1 MIRHPL
7 NSAVGRARPDLNR
20 VADGIAAS
28 LRQFS
33 VSARRSSAE
42 DDNDDDYS
50 QRHSSRQRSIAAVN
64 ELIATV
70 DSGINFGAS
79 RPAQNT
85 TTTTATTTANP
96 PPPARSQGPNII
108 TLKNIPRGFN
118 GITRT
123 PSGGPNIIRT
133 DSLPSRGGFNSI
145 GRTGAPAGMPL
156 RLGANGGPNI
166 IRGGFRG
173 RGGGGSFPSGGGS
186 PRFGPPRQ
194 GGPGGGSPRFG
205 PPRGGGNRRPDDRP
219 QRARRARGSRRQKS
233 DDDERGVK
241 RQEEQQAKD
250 EEIDTPAVKAY
261 LEGKETGKTM
271 AFNPSLSLAS
281 LAGWGPAVA
290 TSSSPFGQG
299 ETVLRQARILGGGQA
314 FHPQHLEQP
323 LSLHLAWRDGNGAF
337 VPPSREARL
346 WKKQVLKDRPF
357 EAPAEVKTAVLEDAL
372 LGRYGEGPKYADPE
386 DTIGT
391 LRSYVR
397 RDGTWNAHAQRS
409 IEAKVRSLLGQ
420 SGGQP
425 AGSGA
430 AKPEAKA

>member
-7 NSAVGRARPDLNR
+7 NSAAGRARPDLNR

-33 VSARRSSAE
+33 VSARRGAE
-42 DDNDDDYS
+42 DNDDDHS
-50 QRHSSRQRSIAAVN
+50 QRPSSRQRSIAAVN

-70 DSGINFGAS
+70 DSGIGAS
-79 RPAQNT
+79 RPTQNT
-85 TTTTATTTANP
+85 AANA
-96 PPPARSQGPNII
+96 PPPARSQGPNVI
-108 TLKNIPRGFN
+108 TLKNIPRGGFS

-123 PSGGPNIIRT
+123 AYGGPNIIRT

-145 GRTGAPAGMPL
+145 VRTGPPPTGMPP
-156 RLGANGGPNI
+156 RFGANGSPNI

-173 RGGGGSFPSGGGS
+173 RGGGGGS

-194 GGPGGGSPRFG
+194 GGPSGGG
-205 PPRGGGNRRPDDRP
+205 GGGGRGNRRPDDRP
-219 QRARRARGSRRQKS
+219 QRARGSRRRRGG
-233 DDDERGVK
+233 DDDEKGARRREAG
-241 RQEEQQAKD
+241 QQAK
-250 EEIDTPAVKAY
+250 EENEIDSPAIRAY
-261 LEGKETGKTM
+261 LEGKETGRTI

-290 TSSSPFGQG
+290 TSSTPFGQG

-337 VPPSREARL
+337 VPPSDEARM

-357 EAPAEVKTAVLEDAL
+357 EAPAEIKTAVLEDAL
-372 LGRYGEGPKYADPE
+372 LGKYGEGPKYADPQ

-409 IEAKVRSLLGQ
+409 IEAKVQSLLGQ
-420 SGGQP
+420 SGQQP
-425 AGSGA
+425 AATADSGA
-430 AKPEAKA
+430 ARPEAKA

>member
-7 NSAVGRARPDLNR
+7 NSAVSRTRPDLNR
-20 VADGIAAS
+20 VTDGIAAS

-33 VSARRSSAE
+33 VSARRSAE
-42 DDNDDDYS
+42 DNDDDDS
-50 QRHSSRQRSIAAVN
+50 RRPSSRQRSIAAVN

-70 DSGINFGAS
+70 DSGISAS
-79 RPAQNT
+79 RPTQNT
-85 TTTTATTTANP
+85 AANA

-108 TLKNIPRGFN
+108 TLKNIPRGGFS

-123 PSGGPNIIRT
+123 TPGGPNIIRT
-133 DSLPSRGGFNSI
+133 DSLPSRGGFNST
-145 GRTGAPAGMPL
+145 GRTGPPTGMPP
-156 RLGANGGPNI
+156 RFGANGGPNI

-173 RGGGGSFPSGGGS
+173 RGGGGNSPSGGGS
-186 PRFGPPRQ
+186 PRFGPSRR
-194 GGPGGGSPRFG
+194 GGPGGGG
-205 PPRGGGNRRPDDRP
+205 GGGGGGGNRRPDDRP
-219 QRARRARGSRRQKS
+219 RRGRGSRRRN
-233 DDDERGVK
+233 DDDEKGG
-241 RQEEQQAKD
+241 RQREGEQQEGED
-250 EEIDTPAVKAY
+250 SEIDNPAIRAY
-261 LEGKETGKTM
+261 LEGKETGRTV

-290 TSSSPFGQG
+290 TSATPFGQG

-314 FHPQHLEQP
+314 FHPQHLETP

-337 VPPSREARL
+337 VPPSDEARL
-346 WKKQVLKDRPF
+346 WRKQGLKDRPF

-397 RDGTWNAHAQRS
+397 RDGTWNAHAERG

-420 SGGQP
+420 SGQP
-425 AGSGA
+425 AAKAGSGA
-430 AKPEAKA
+430 AAKKPEAKA

>member
-7 NSAVGRARPDLNR
+7 NSTVGRTRPDLNR
-20 VADGIAAS
+20 VTDGIAAS

-33 VSARRSSAE
+33 VSARRSAE
-42 DDNDDDYS
+42 DNNDDDHS
-50 QRHSSRQRSIAAVN
+50 QRPSSRQRSIAAVN

-70 DSGINFGAS
+70 DSGITSAS
-79 RPAQNT
+79 RPTQNN
-85 TTTTATTTANP
+85 TAANA

-108 TLKNIPRGFN
+108 TLKNIPRGGFT
-118 GITRT
+118 GIRRT
-123 PSGGPNIIRT
+123 AVSSGPNIIRT

-145 GRTGAPAGMPL
+145 GRTGAPTGMPP
-156 RLGANGGPNI
+156 RFGANSGPNI

-173 RGGGGSFPSGGGS
+173 RGGGGSFPSRGGS

-194 GGPGGGSPRFG
+194 GGPGGGGSS
-205 PPRGGGNRRPDDRP
+205 GGNRRPDDRP
-219 QRARRARGSRRQKS
+219 RRARGSRRRG
-233 DDDERGVK
+233 DDDERGGK
-241 RQEEQQAKD
+241 RREGEQQPR
-250 EEIDTPAVKAY
+250 EESEIDNPAIRAY
-261 LEGKETGKTM
+261 LEGKEAGKTM

-290 TSSSPFGQG
+290 TSSTPFGQG
-299 ETVLRQARILGGGQA
+299 ETVLRQARVLGGGQA
-314 FHPQHLEQP
+314 YHPQHLEQP

-337 VPPSREARL
+337 VPPSDEARL

-372 LGRYGEGPKYADPE
+372 LGKYGEGPKYADPE

-397 RDGTWNAHAQRS
+397 RDGTWNAHAERS

-420 SGGQP
+420 SGQP
-425 AGSGA
+425 ATKASSSSA